1 MTDVGDL
8 GRRVVERRLEMGLSP
23 AELADRAGMDRGY
36 LEGLEVSPSPQ
47 LTRSALWRLA
57 AALEMSVGDLTG
69 SGAMEPPG
77 RARIGGRPLLETLSV
92 DECRALVAPG
102 GVGRVV
108 FSDACAPVA
117 FPVNFK
123 MLHGDVVF
131 RTEPEA
137 RVVTALGAGPIAF
150 EVDHLD
156 EALTEGWSVLLRG
169 EGRVVVEPAERD
181 EALSAGLSPWAAG
194 ERSSVVKITVGQWSG
209 RRLRERTGH
218 A

>member
-8 GRRVVERRLEMGLSP
+8 GRRVAERRLELGLSP
-23 AELADRAGMDRGY
+23 TEVAERAGMDPRY
-36 LEGLEVSPSPQ
+36 LEGVEASPSAQ
-47 LTRSALWRLA
+47 LTGSALWRLA
-57 AALEMSVGDLTG
+57 AALELSVGNLTG
-69 SGAMEPPG
+69 SGAMAPPG
-77 RARIGGRPLLETLSV
+77 RARTRDRPLLETISV

-117 FPVNFK
+117 LPVNFK

-156 EALTEGWSVLLRG
+156 ETLSEGWSVLLRG

-181 EALSAGLSPWAAG
+181 ESLSAGVTPWAAG
-194 ERSSVVKITVGQWSG
+194 DRSSVVKITVGQWSG
-209 RRLRERTGH
+209 RRIRERADH